1 VERGEIIMKKLL
13 FLALAATF
21 ACRFCQVA
29 LAQPADSPWPM
40 FQHDVQH
47 TGRSTSIT
55 GPTVPALLWSY
66 ATGAWIYNS
75 PSIGSDGAVYVCSS
89 SKLYSVGSH
98 GTFLWSYAAR
108 SMSSP
113 ALADSGDVY
122 IGSDDPCLYV
132 LNAEGH
138 LRWSYAN
145 GGQVSTSPA
154 LALDG
159 SVYIGSMDH
168 RIYAIDSLCELKWS
182 YEAHESISS
191 SPALSSDGVVHIG
204 SSDNYFYAI
213 NCDASLFWS
222 YETAGDIYSSPM
234 IDTDGSMY
242 AESYD
247 SSLYC
252 IGSTGLLEWSYAAG
266 MWPGSC
272 PALSNEGIVFSNY
285 TERIV
290 YALNFYGALKWSY
303 RTETWP
309 HSSTT
314 VGSDGTAYIGSGG
327 NKLYAFNSSGVPKWT
342 YSTGQYSPDS
352 PSLAGAGSL
361 CSGAGAEVGMGFGG
375 GGGSGM
381 ILYFVEATP
390 TTTPT
395 MTPTPTP
402 TCTFIPTPPIGAYG
416 YVTNTGSNTIPGT
429 TVSRIDLSSY
439 DVHPIAV
446 GLRPMGIDITPD
458 GGWVYVVNNDSDT
471 VSVIQTGDAREIM
484 QIPVGVEPIGIAID
498 NAGRYAYV
506 TNSMETPDVTNG
518 TISVI
523 DIVNKAV
530 VDTITVGKFPAWAID
545 VSNDGSKL
553 AVANFN
559 DNTVY
564 LIDTSTRQRIGVI
577 ERSDGFAPMDV
588 KFGPGDERLYIAYF
602 SDGTQD
608 HVRSVDLVR
617 GGPDLY
623 YDQEGDG
630 PASIS
635 FHPDGAWFITTNYFG
650 NNLYN
655 CNIESGYTG
664 TGNVAPGPLR
674 GAFTPDGGKFF
685 VPCYLS
691 SENKHEGE
699 IEVFDCTGGSPVS
712 IRKLTAGV
720 NPSAIVIG
728 NRTMRK
734 KVVHGSG
741 INLYAEPRIVKS
753 SEGVYLKYAVVMP
766 EGSSLDAGVIMGG
779 IVNEVYYYAF
789 TEGFRDVVPVNPSR
803 IGSFPKAVKNMSLAN
818 GQSGFLRIS
827 GLPAGVMCRF
837 FVALTDKNKG
847 NLIHYSF
854 SNPVVI
860 E

>member
-1 VERGEIIMKKLL
+1 MKKILL
-13 FLALAATF
+13 FALCVAS
-21 ACRFCQVA
+21 ACLFCEVA
-29 LAQPADSPWPM
+29 VAQPAGAPWPM
-40 FQHDVQH
+40 FQHDAQH
-47 TGRSTSIT
+47 TGRSTSLT
-55 GPTVPALLWSY
+55 GPTVPALLWTY

-75 PSIGSDGAVYVCSS
+75 PSIGSDGAVYVSS
-89 SKLYSVGSH
+89 IFEIYSVSSH
-98 GTFLWSYAAR
+98 GTFLWSYGTR
-108 SMSSP
+108 SISSP
-113 ALADSGDVY
+113 ALAGSGDVY
-122 IGSDDPCLYV
+122 VGSDDSNLCV
-132 LNAEGH
+132 LNPEGR
-138 LRWSYAN
+138 LRWSYDT
-145 GGQVSTSPA
+145 GGQVATSPA
-154 LALDG
+154 LAIDG
-159 SVYIGSMDH
+159 SAYIGSMDR
-168 RIYAIDSLCELKWS
+168 RIYAIDSLCALKWS
-182 YEAHESISS
+182 YEAHEPISS
-191 SPALSSDGVVHIG
+191 SPALSSDGVVHTG

-213 NCDASLFWS
+213 NPDAALFWS
-222 YETAGDIYSSPM
+222 YETGGDIFSSPM

-242 AESYD
+242 AGSYD
-247 SSLYC
+247 NSLYC
-252 IGSTGLLEWSYAAG
+252 IGSNGLLKWSYSATVGLA
-266 MWPGSC
+266 SC
-272 PALSNEGIVFSNY
+272 PALSNEGIVFSSY
-285 TERIV
+285 TDRIV
-290 YALNFYGALKWSY
+290 YALNLYGALRWSY
-303 RTETWP
+303 RTEAWP
-309 HSSTT
+309 DSAIT
-314 VGSDGTAYIGSGG
+314 VGSDGTAYVGSGG
-327 NKLYAFNSSGVPKWT
+327 NKLYAFNSSGLPKWIYT
-342 YSTGQYSPDS
+342 TGSCSPNS

-361 CSGAGAEVGMGFGG
+361 CSGAGVGMGFGG

-402 TCTFIPTPPIGAYG
+402 TCTFISTPPVGAYA
-416 YVTNTGSNTIPGT
+416 YVTNTGSDAIPGT
-429 TVSRIDLSSY
+429 TVSRIDISTY
-439 DVHPIAV
+439 DVRPITV

-458 GGWVYVVNNDSDT
+458 GGWVYVVNNDSDS
-471 VSVIQTGDAREIM
+471 VSVIQTGDVREIM

-506 TNSMETPDVTNG
+506 TNSMETPDITNG

-523 DIVNKAV
+523 DIANKAV
-530 VDTITVGKFPAWAID
+530 VDTITVGKFPAWGID

-564 LIDTSTRQRIGVI
+564 LIDTSTRERIGVI

-655 CNIESGYTG
+655 CNVESGDTG
-664 TGNVAPGPLR
+664 TRNVAPGPLR
-674 GAFTPDGGKFF
+674 GAFTLDGGKFF
-685 VPCYLS
+685 APCYLS

-699 IEVFDCTGGSPVS
+699 IEVSDCTGGSPVS
-712 IRKLTAGV
+712 IRKLAAGV

-728 NRTMRK
+728 NRTVRK
-734 KVVHGSG
+734 KIAHRSG

-753 SEGVYLKYAVVMP
+753 SEGVYLKYALVMP
-766 EGSSLDAGVIMGG
+766 EGRSLDAGVIMGG
-779 IVNEVYYYAF
+779 IVNDVYYYAF
-789 TEGFRDVVPVNPSR
+789 TEGFKDVVPVNPSR
-803 IGSFPKAVKNMSLAN
+803 IGSFPKAVKSMSLTN
-818 GQSGFLRIS
+818 GQSGSLRIS
-827 GLPAGVMCRF
+827 GLPAGVLCRF

-847 NLIHYSF
+847 NLIHYSL
-854 SNPVVI
+854 SNSIVV